1 MQVSSRTRARAV
13 WRRVHLALGLTL
25 GGFFVLLG
33 LTGSLLVFYVEL
45 DAWRYPAAQV
55 GERAPLEAFTQR
67 LRAAFPDRPGP
78 WRLELPAD
86 PQRPLTARYYKPV
99 ERQQRDFA
107 PLLVTLDP
115 VSAQVLRERFWGD
128 DLLTFVYDLHY
139 SLLLERP
146 GRWTVGALG
155 LALLCSL
162 GSGLWLWWPRRGQ
175 WRRALRVKPR
185 SGAARAV
192 YDLHVAGGVYGLVLM
207 GVLAV
212 TGAVLALPEFVKP
225 ALAPL
230 AAPPVL
236 RATPLARAAISAD
249 AAVAAAQQALPGGE
263 PAWIEMPADAQGA
276 WRISLRVPG
285 DPGQRFPHSQVWV
298 DPYTGTALHLRDARR
313 DGAGDVILNWMHPL
327 HSGEACGLG
336 GRLLVFVSGFIPLL
350 LAVTGYLRWRQK
362 AQARTGRKARL

>member
-1 MQVSSRTRARAV
+1 M

-146 GRWTVGALG
+146 GRWTVGGLG

-175 WRRALRVKPR
+175 WRRAFRVKPR

-192 YDLHVAGGVYGLVLM
+192 YDLHVAGGVYGLVLL

-236 RATPLARAAISAD
+236 RATPLARGAISAD

-263 PAWIEMPADAQGA
+263 PAWIEMPADAQGT

-327 HSGEACGLG
+327 HSGEAFGLG